1 MPSKA
6 KKVIA
11 VDLDLRRASLSAY
24 VDNPAQGVSNYLS
37 GQVADYHDVIVRL
50 GELDVLPVGTI
61 PPNPTELFFHPRF
74 CPHDGGA
81 EGKL

>member
-1 MPSKA
+1 M
-6 KKVIA
+6 
-11 VDLDLRRASLSAY
+11 
-24 VDNPAQGVSNYLS
+24 SNYLS

-74 CPHDGGA
+74 ARMMEELKENYDYVILDCPPV
-81 EGKL
+81 